1 MSAWLYMMT
10 NRRNG
15 ILYVGTTVDMPRR
28 AWEHREGVVDGFTK
42 KYGLKRLVY
51 VEEHLTLL
59 AARQREMNMK
69 HWPRKWKVQLIHREN
84 PFWDDLYDQLI

>member
-1 MSAWLYMMT
+1 MSVWLYMMT
-10 NRRNG
+10 NKKNG
-15 ILYVGTTVDMPRR
+15 ILYIGTAMNLSRR

-42 KYGLKRLVY
+42 RYGLKRLVY
-51 VEEHLTLL
+51 FEEHPTIL

-84 PFWDDLYDQLI
+84 PFWEDLYDRLM

>member
-1 MSAWLYMMT
+1 MRAWLYMMT

-15 ILYVGTTVDMPRR
+15 VLYVGTTINLPRR
-28 AWEHREGVVDGFTK
+28 AWEHRESVVDGFTK

-51 VEEHLTLL
+51 VEVLPTLL

-69 HWPRKWKVQLIHREN
+69 HWPRKWKVQLIHRTN
-84 PFWDDLYDQLI
+84 PDWDDLYDQLT